1 MIVRTEVTLQN
12 FMPRQDKKKK
22 CLKQLYSP
30 SVCFFFSLLFLLFED
45 FFAFVCYWLFIYCFA
60 NPFELEKYCTGIHNY
75 SHVKRKYISF
85 CIFSDH
91 SILTDY
97 KEIFLNQYFMN
108 DMNILP
114 DSKTQLIR
122 LGTLFV
128 ETFKILSLFLMYAQL
143 ESWAERN

>member
-1 MIVRTEVTLQN
+1 
-12 FMPRQDKKKK
+12 
-22 CLKQLYSP
+22 
-30 SVCFFFSLLFLLFED
+30 
-45 FFAFVCYWLFIYCFA
+45 
-60 NPFELEKYCTGIHNY
+60 
-75 SHVKRKYISF
+75 
-85 CIFSDH
+85 
-91 SILTDY
+91 
-97 KEIFLNQYFMN
+97 MN